1 LRSSNLTSGS
11 LTLDGNLLRIKNLQM
26 YDDNGDNQPPGIGIE
41 LIEGL
46 KPYCLWLHPY
56 LSEFLKLTLSA

>member
-1 LRSSNLTSGS
+1 MLDETSEDHS
-11 LTLDGNLLRIKNLQM
+11 
-26 YDDNGDNQPPGIGIE
+26 PGLSAD

-56 LSEFLKLTLSA
+56 LSEYLKLTLSASDGDFLDDEGNN

>member
-1 LRSSNLTSGS
+1 
-11 LTLDGNLLRIKNLQM
+11 M